1 MLHTKEIVEKLIEDW
16 NIILPLYENETDES
30 LKSKYKGMLEQIT
43 RTFSYKIRE
52 DVYENHSELIQQ
64 LKEIGIDRA

>member
-30 LKSKYKGMLEQIT
+30 LKAKYKGMLEQIT

-52 DVYENHSELIQQ
+52 DVYENHSELIEQ

>member
-1 MLHTKEIVEKLIEDW
+1 MINTKEIVEKLIEDW

>member
-16 NIILPLYENETDES
+16 NIILPLYENETDEY

-64 LKEIGIDRA
+64 LKEIGIDRT

>member
-52 DVYENHSELIQQ
+52 DVYENHTELIQQ
-64 LKEIGIDRA
+64 LREIGLDSN